1 MKKEI
6 GNYNGQNLYLTI
18 ASYRNNNRIYLA
30 VETEEDLYAD
40 ITINLSDMMIPD
52 DNYIFVNGDMTKELR
67 TFLEKNKIIGETIET
82 YQYNMGRYDMVEVD
96 FDLLKEYDPEG
107 FNEFSKS
114 KEDDMEL

>member
-6 GNYNGQNLYLTI
+6 GNFEGNNLYLTI
-18 ASYRNNNRIYLA
+18 ANYRNNNRIYLG

-107 FNEFSKS
+107 FKDYNKN
-114 KEDDMEL
+114 KDNDMEI

>member
-6 GNYNGQNLYLTI
+6 GNFEGNNLYLTI
-18 ASYRNNNRIYLA
+18 ANDRNNNRIYLG

-107 FNEFSKS
+107 FKDYNKN
-114 KEDDMEL
+114 KDNDMEI

>member
-6 GNYNGQNLYLTI
+6 GIYNGENLYLTI

-52 DNYIFVNGDMTKELR
+52 DNYIFVNDDMTKELR
-67 TFLEKNKIIGETIET
+67 TFLEKNKIIGETIEK

-107 FNEFSKS
+107 FKDYNKN
-114 KEDDMEL
+114 KDNDMEI